1 MNAEELLYP
10 LKENLVVEHDA
21 DDPLMLRCLSSAIS
35 YAEGYQKKGPDYY
48 LNHPMTEST
57 KQAVIVLAS
66 FFYESRDGSTAGFFS
81 DSPDAA
87 KQVWETVKLL
97 LQGDKDVIL

>member
-1 MNAEELLYP
+1 MNAEDLLHP

-48 LNHPMTEST
+48 LSHPMSERT
-57 KQAVIVLAS
+57 KPELIVLS
-66 FFYESRDGSTAGFFS
+66 RFFFESRDGSTAGFFS
-81 DSPDAA
+81 DSPEAA
-87 KQVWETVKLL
+87 RQVWETVKLL

>member
-1 MNAEELLYP
+1 MNAEELLHP

-35 YAEGYQKKGPDYY
+35 YAEGYQKKGPDHYQKSSDDRK
-48 LNHPMTEST
+48 HE
-57 KQAVIVLAS
+57 AGVIVLAS

>member
-1 MNAEELLYP
+1 MTAEELLQP
-10 LKENLVVEHDA
+10 LKDNLVVEHDV
-21 DDPLMLRCLSSAIS
+21 DDPFLLHCLSSAIS
-35 YAEGYQKKGPDYY
+35 YAEGYQKKGPNYY
-48 LNHPMTEST
+48 LTKPMTDCT

-81 DSPDAA
+81 DSPEAA